1 MSQFEWWPDPDAQP
15 DRCGLARIPVCRVA
29 QKKTGVKKQKKIGVR
44 SFIIVSVI
52 QTNSIVVINIFAPV
66 CAIDHVIERAYESE
80 S

>member
-29 QKKTGVKKQKKIGVR
+29 QKKIGVR